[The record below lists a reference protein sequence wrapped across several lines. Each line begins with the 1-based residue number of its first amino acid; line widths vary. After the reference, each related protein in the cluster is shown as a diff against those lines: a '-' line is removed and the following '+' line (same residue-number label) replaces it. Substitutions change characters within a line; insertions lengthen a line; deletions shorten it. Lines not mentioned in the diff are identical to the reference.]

1 MSYREIY
8 DSLLI
13 VFKEYNFTTDLKKIS
28 DAYKKEFSMFLSICK
43 LNNFNYSY
51 PFYEF
56 DRIIDIVINNKELF
70 DKIKKILDQNDSLT
84 FNKNICINLQEIF
97 IICMKYN
104 FNYDIIGCNKI
115 KYVNLKIKFNIY
127 IEEIYI
133 LSLNTVNDLKNLI
146 FKKFNLNLISDR
158 YLELYKDKILLQDN
172 KKLIEYD
179 IDDDDII
186 NIIINQKS

>member
-13 VFKEYNFTTDLKKIS
+13 VFNEYNFTTDLKKIS
-28 DAYKKEFSMFLSICK
+28 DAYKKEFIMFLSICK

-56 DRIIDIVINNKELF
+56 DRIIDIVIHNIELF

-84 FNKNICINLQEIF
+84 FNKNICINLQEMI

-104 FNYDIIGCNKI
+104 FNYDIIGCNTI
-115 KYVNLKIKFNIY
+115 KYVNLKLKFNIY

-133 LSLNTVNDLKNLI
+133 LNLNTVNDLKNLI
-146 FKKFNLNLISDR
+146 FNKFKLNLVSDK
-158 YLELYKDKILLQDN
+158 YLEIYKDKICLQDD
-172 KKLIEYD
+172 KKIIEYD
-179 IDDDDII
+179 VDDDDII